1 MKKKYKMENMSSSVT
16 LDSLG
21 TLKQKS
27 DEFSGR
33 NKFGCEST
41 KCAELEKRGFTEE
54 ELLANANS
62 AYPIIHHRV
71 YDLMIKFLDLKKRVG
86 SEVEKEI
93 YKDISIE
100 SFIDRLVGKRPLV
113 FVGERDTY
121 VLRDKGKG
129 EWVEGKMGA
138 DVWHSVGTDKETE
151 PLVMADYLT
160 YDECKLAA
168 LLGASTFTVTA
179 NKGDRKNSGVWAGV
193 EEDWE
198 RRGVIV
204 GLVGPRMHKVGAM
217 ESQEMRVMEEQ
228 NNSKSVAKDSVL
240 QLFANF
246 YGMERV
252 ATYKE
257 VRTAF
262 DHKEVGVFAALK
274 RTFQRGGL
282 QVQTEDFLPVL
293 TTRPITEESYLHL
306 PAYTQRIRMVA
317 DMLLAEA
324 NDRARREGKAAFVH
338 VVGLGLGVWQISPKQ
353 KPIFAGI
360 FLDALV
366 DLKPDHVSDLAL
378 SWVFEPALVGGK
390 WELPKEFD
398 WGNRRVVDGS
408 KVKFTSVPVFNFNLR
423 CFRSATERQRST
435 FVGGS
440 LGRRCLRGNWW
451 SHLLPGQ
458 LSFHFG
464 FCNCR
469 LLGKNTNT
477 NTNLTGI
484 LC

>member
-1 MKKKYKMENMSSSVT
+1 MKKKYQIENMNSAVT
-16 LDSLG
+16 LGNLE

-27 DEFSGR
+27 GEFSQR

-71 YDLMIKFLDLKKRVG
+71 YDLIVKFLDLKRRVG
-86 SEVEKEI
+86 SKVEKDI

-100 SFIDRLVGKRPLV
+100 SFINRLVAKRPLV
-113 FVGERDTY
+113 FVGQRDTY
-121 VLRDKGKG
+121 VLRDQGEG
-129 EWVEGKMGA
+129 EWVEGRMGG
-138 DVWHSVGTDKETE
+138 DVWHSVGTDKERE
-151 PLVMADYLT
+151 PLVMANYLT
-160 YDECKLAA
+160 YDECKIAA

-179 NKGDRKNSGVWAGV
+179 NKGGRKNSGVWAG
-193 EEDWE
+193 EDEDWE

-204 GLVGPRMHKVGAM
+204 GLVGPRMHKEGAM
-217 ESQEMRVMEEQ
+217 ECQEMRVMEEQ
-228 NNSKSVAKDSVL
+228 NSKSVAKDSVV

-246 YGMERV
+246 YKMERV
-252 ATYKE
+252 ATFKE
-257 VRTAF
+257 VRRAF
-262 DHKEVGVFAALK
+262 DQKGVGAFAALK

-282 QVQTEDFLPVL
+282 QVQAEEFLPVL

-306 PAYTQRIRMVA
+306 PAYTQRIRLVA

-324 NDRARREGKAAFVH
+324 NDRACREGKMAFVH

-353 KPIFAGI
+353 KPIFASI

-378 SWVFEPALVGGK
+378 SWVFEPILVNGN

-398 WGNRRVVDGS
+398 WRNKRAIDGR
-408 KVKFTSVPVFNFNLR
+408 KVKLFKILKTM
-423 CFRSATERQRST
+423 
-435 FVGGS
+435 
-440 LGRRCLRGNWW
+440 
-451 SHLLPGQ
+451 LL
-458 LSFHFG
+458 
-464 FCNCR
+464 
-469 LLGKNTNT
+469 
-477 NTNLTGI
+477 
-484 LC
+484 

>member
-1 MKKKYKMENMSSSVT
+1 
-16 LDSLG
+16 
-21 TLKQKS
+21 
-27 DEFSGR
+27 
-33 NKFGCEST
+33 
-41 KCAELEKRGFTEE
+41 
-54 ELLANANS
+54 
-62 AYPIIHHRV
+62 
-71 YDLMIKFLDLKKRVG
+71 
-86 SEVEKEI
+86 
-93 YKDISIE
+93 
-100 SFIDRLVGKRPLV
+100 
-113 FVGERDTY
+113 
-121 VLRDKGKG
+121 
-129 EWVEGKMGA
+129 
-138 DVWHSVGTDKETE
+138 
-151 PLVMADYLT
+151 
-160 YDECKLAA
+160 
-168 LLGASTFTVTA
+168 
-179 NKGDRKNSGVWAGV
+179 
-193 EEDWE
+193 
-198 RRGVIV
+198 VIV

-293 TTRPITEESYLHL
+293 TTRPIIEESYLHL

-324 NDRARREGKAAFVH
+324 NDRARREGKTAFVH

-398 WGNRRVVDGS
+398 WGNRRAVDGS
-408 KVKFTSVPVFNFNLR
+408 KIGDTETTLHICRREPWEKVSEGKMVVASFAWDGMSFVGNEYWAGSTATSSDPAAASCTQIPELLNPSVNPVFCAAN
-423 CFRSATERQRST
+423 S
-435 FVGGS
+435 
-440 LGRRCLRGNWW
+440 
-451 SHLLPGQ
+451 
-458 LSFHFG
+458 
-464 FCNCR
+464 R
-469 LLGKNTNT
+469 LVTKEGKLITLKEHQT
-477 NTNLTGI
+477 QTR
-484 LC
+484 

>member
-1 MKKKYKMENMSSSVT
+1 MSLAVT
-16 LDSLG
+16 LDNLG

-27 DEFSGR
+27 DEFSRR

-41 KCAELEKRGFTEE
+41 KCVELEQRGFTEE

-71 YDLMIKFLDLKKRVG
+71 YDLMNKFLDMKRNVG
-86 SEVEKEI
+86 SKVEKDI
-93 YKDISIE
+93 YKEVSIE
-100 SFIDRLVGKRPLV
+100 SFIDRLVSKRPLV
-113 FVGERDTY
+113 FVGALDTY
-121 VLRDKGKG
+121 VLRDQGEG

-138 DVWHSVGTDKETE
+138 DVWHTIGTDKEKE

-160 YDECKLAA
+160 YNECKLAA

-179 NKGDRKNSGVWAGV
+179 NKGGRKNSGVWAGD

-198 RRGVIV
+198 RRGLIV
-204 GLVGPRMHKVGAM
+204 GLVGPRMHKEGAM
-217 ESQEMRVMEEQ
+217 ECQEMRVMEEQ
-228 NNSKSVAKDSVL
+228 NSKSVAKDSVL

-257 VRTAF
+257 VKRAF
-262 DHKEVGVFAALK
+262 DHKGVGALAALK
-274 RTFQRGGL
+274 RTFQRGGV

-293 TTRPITEESYLHL
+293 TTRPITEQSYLHL
-306 PAYTQRIRMVA
+306 PAYTQRIRIVA
-317 DMLLAEA
+317 DMLLADA
-324 NDRARREGKAAFVH
+324 NDRARREGKMAFVH
-338 VVGLGLGVWQISPKQ
+338 VVGLGLGVWQISPEQ

-378 SWVFEPALVGGK
+378 SWVFEPTLVAGN

-398 WGNRRVVDGS
+398 WRNQQAIDGS
-408 KVKFTSVPVFNFNLR
+408 KVNIYKLF
-423 CFRSATERQRST
+423 
-435 FVGGS
+435 
-440 LGRRCLRGNWW
+440 
-451 SHLLPGQ
+451 
-458 LSFHFG
+458 
-464 FCNCR
+464 
-469 LLGKNTNT
+469 
-477 NTNLTGI
+477 
-484 LC
+484 

>member
-1 MKKKYKMENMSSSVT
+1 MSLAVT
-16 LDSLG
+16 LDNLG

-27 DEFSGR
+27 DEFSRR

-41 KCAELEKRGFTEE
+41 KCVELEKRGFTEE

-71 YDLMIKFLDLKKRVG
+71 YDLMNKFLDMKRNVG
-86 SEVEKEI
+86 SKVEKDI
-93 YKDISIE
+93 YKEVSIE
-100 SFIDRLVGKRPLV
+100 SFIDRLVSKRPLV
-113 FVGERDTY
+113 FVGALDTY
-121 VLRDKGKG
+121 VLRDQGEG

-138 DVWHSVGTDKETE
+138 DVWHTIGTDKEKE

-168 LLGASTFTVTA
+168 LVGASTFTVTA
-179 NKGDRKNSGVWAGV
+179 NKGGRKNSGVWAGD

-198 RRGVIV
+198 RRGLIV
-204 GLVGPRMHKVGAM
+204 GLVGPRMHKEGAM
-217 ESQEMRVMEEQ
+217 ECQEMRVMEEQ
-228 NNSKSVAKDSVL
+228 NSKSVAKDSVL

-257 VRTAF
+257 VKRAF
-262 DHKEVGVFAALK
+262 DHKGVGALAALK
-274 RTFQRGGL
+274 RTFQRGGV

-293 TTRPITEESYLHL
+293 TTRPITEQSYLHL
-306 PAYTQRIRMVA
+306 PAYTQRIRIVA
-317 DMLLAEA
+317 DMLLADA
-324 NDRARREGKAAFVH
+324 NDRARREGKMAFVH
-338 VVGLGLGVWQISPKQ
+338 VVGLGLGVWQISPEQ

-378 SWVFEPALVGGK
+378 SWVFEPTLVAGN

-398 WGNRRVVDGS
+398 WRNQQAIDGS
-408 KVKFTSVPVFNFNLR
+408 KVNIYKLF
-423 CFRSATERQRST
+423 
-435 FVGGS
+435 
-440 LGRRCLRGNWW
+440 
-451 SHLLPGQ
+451 
-458 LSFHFG
+458 
-464 FCNCR
+464 
-469 LLGKNTNT
+469 
-477 NTNLTGI
+477 
-484 LC
+484 

>member
-1 MKKKYKMENMSSSVT
+1 MSSAVT
-16 LDSLG
+16 LDNLG

-27 DEFSGR
+27 DEFSRR

-41 KCAELEKRGFTEE
+41 KCVELEKRGFTEE

-71 YDLMIKFLDLKKRVG
+71 YDLMNKFLDLKRRVG
-86 SEVEKEI
+86 SKVEKDI
-93 YKDISIE
+93 YKEVSIE
-100 SFIDRLVGKRPLV
+100 SFIDRLVSKRPLV
-113 FVGERDTY
+113 FVGALDTY
-121 VLRDKGKG
+121 VLRDQGEG
-129 EWVEGKMGA
+129 EWLEGKMGA
-138 DVWHSVGTDKETE
+138 DVWHTIGTDKEKE

-179 NKGDRKNSGVWAGV
+179 NKGGRKNSGVWAGD

-204 GLVGPRMHKVGAM
+204 GLVGPRMHKEGAM
-217 ESQEMRVMEEQ
+217 ECQEMRVMEEQ
-228 NNSKSVAKDSVL
+228 NSKSGAKDSVQ

-257 VRTAF
+257 VQRAF
-262 DHKEVGVFAALK
+262 DHKGVGALAALK
-274 RTFQRGGL
+274 RTFQRGGV
-282 QVQTEDFLPVL
+282 QAQTEDFLPVL
-293 TTRPITEESYLHL
+293 TTRPITEQSYLHL
-306 PAYTQRIRMVA
+306 PAYTQRIRIVA

-324 NDRARREGKAAFVH
+324 NDRARREGKMAFVH

-378 SWVFEPALVGGK
+378 SWVFEPSLVAGN

-398 WGNRRVVDGS
+398 WRNQKAVDGS
-408 KVKFTSVPVFNFNLR
+408 KVNLYKYRVFF
-423 CFRSATERQRST
+423 F
-435 FVGGS
+435 
-440 LGRRCLRGNWW
+440 
-451 SHLLPGQ
+451 
-458 LSFHFG
+458 
-464 FCNCR
+464 
-469 LLGKNTNT
+469 
-477 NTNLTGI
+477 
-484 LC
+484 